1 MAEPTNRRGRTHRRL
16 KPGQRVRVRQV
27 IVGRDKQW
35 PSEVEGEVVEYVAQ
49 PTGSWY
55 AHGPKGK
62 LWLERLIIRK
72 ADGELSSLVLDQR
85 SQITVLD
92 PPGEQSSK

>member
-1 MAEPTNRRGRTHRRL
+1 MAEPHHPRGRTHRRL
-16 KPGQRVRVRQV
+16 KPGEHVRVHQV

-35 PSEVEGEVVEYVAQ
+35 PSEVEGEIVEYVAQ

-72 ADGELSSLVLDQR
+72 ADGELSSLVLDQG
-85 SQITVLD
+85 SQVTVLD
-92 PPGEQSSK
+92 PPADDASK